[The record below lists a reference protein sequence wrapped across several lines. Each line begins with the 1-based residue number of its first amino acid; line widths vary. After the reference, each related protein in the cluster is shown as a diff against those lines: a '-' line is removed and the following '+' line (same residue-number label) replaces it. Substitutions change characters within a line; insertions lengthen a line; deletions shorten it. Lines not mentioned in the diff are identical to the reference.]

1 VYKSK
6 EEKNLKIFEKEKM
19 NDPQHKLKSELIKN
33 FKININ
39 DRKSSIKNIIGNQN
53 GVKS

>member
-1 VYKSK
+1 MYKTK

-19 NDPQHKLKSELIKN
+19 NDPKHKLKSELIKN

-39 DRKSSIKNIIGNQN
+39 DRKSSIKNIIGNPN
-53 GVKS
+53 VSKS